1 MKKYQKDD
9 LTSYT
14 LGTTLTIELLH
25 HQLEHVTKI
34 VFKNNFIQNET
45 YELIM
50 NLIKDTKIEV
60 INSDKIINKLS
71 SKDNCYVIG
80 EFNKYELKLDH
91 GNHLLFVNP
100 ENEGNFGTIIRSALG
115 FGINNIAIIKP
126 GIDIFNPSLI
136 RSSMGA
142 IFNVN
147 IEYFSSTEEYKSRF
161 NNNLYPFMLKA
172 KNNITNIEF
181 KQPYTLIFGPE
192 SSGLDDSYLNE
203 GTPVVIKHSNL
214 IDSLNLPI
222 AVSIALYE
230 SDKQISK
237 KNWQYIV
244 NFFLLWYSIN
254 RVDKGVNMKD
264 DKVKELLILNDKIN
278 TIIPKLEKMII
289 IPKEEPIVEEKKKKN
304 GK

>member
-80 EFNKYELKLDH
+80 EFNKYERKLDH

-147 IEYFSSTEEYKSRF
+147 IEYFSSTQEYKSRF

-172 KNNITNIEF
+172 ENNITNIEF

-237 KNWQYIV
+237 KN
-244 NFFLLWYSIN
+244 
-254 RVDKGVNMKD
+254 
-264 DKVKELLILNDKIN
+264 
-278 TIIPKLEKMII
+278 
-289 IPKEEPIVEEKKKKN
+289 
-304 GK
+304 